1 MPEGEEF
8 YLAPIPLGYYRYP
21 DLLDGT
27 LQIEHL
33 VEINEAMA
41 YEGENRRRIQE
52 AQRPNGS

>member
-21 DLLDGT
+21 DLLNGS

-33 VEINEAMA
+33 VEINEAMSDEA
-41 YEGENRRRIQE
+41 ENRRRLQE
-52 AQRPNGS
+52 AQRPNG

>member
-21 DLLDGT
+21 DLLNGS

-33 VEINEAMA
+33 VEINEAMS
-41 YEGENRRRIQE
+41 YQKENEYRIIE
-52 AQRPNGS
+52 ARKRSSD

>member
-8 YLAPIPLGYYRYP
+8 YLAPIALGYYRYP

-33 VEINEAMA
+33 VEVNEAIA
-41 YEGENRRRIQE
+41 YEAENRRRIQE
-52 AQRPNGS
+52 AQRRE

>member
-1 MPEGEEF
+1 M
-8 YLAPIPLGYYRYP
+8 APIPLGYYRYP

-52 AQRPNGS
+52 AQRPNG